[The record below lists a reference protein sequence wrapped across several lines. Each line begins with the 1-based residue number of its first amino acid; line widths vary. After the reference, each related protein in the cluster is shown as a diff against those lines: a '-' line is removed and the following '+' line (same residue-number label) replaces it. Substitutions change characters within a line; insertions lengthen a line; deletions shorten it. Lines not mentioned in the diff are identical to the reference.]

1 VTLLRRPPVA
11 VAVALAAVYLI
22 WGSTYLGVA
31 VAVRSL
37 PPLLMLSIRFLV
49 AGGVLYAW
57 SVRRGDR
64 IGDRPGFR
72 QWRAASIVGGLLL
85 CVDTGLVAWAVH
97 RGVDTGTAALLCA
110 TIPLWLVG
118 IDGIV
123 TGRRLAT
130 GKVVGVGIGLI
141 GVAVLVRPSGSKLDL
156 TAVLAVLVGT
166 IAWAAGSMYS
176 RSAPLPRRPNV
187 GAGMEM
193 IAAGVLLAIAAAAT
207 GEFGRFHPTRVPAAA
222 FGAMA
227 YLIVFGSLLA
237 YTAYGWLLRNVS
249 TTLVSTHAYV
259 NPVVAVALGAVVLG
273 EPLTGTTVFAG
284 LLVLVS
290 VVLIIGLPKR
300 DRRRPMP
307 RPVGLTTPALADF
320 SRLAA

>member
-1 VTLLRRPPVA
+1 
-11 VAVALAAVYLI
+11 
-22 WGSTYLGVA
+22 
-31 VAVRSL
+31 
-37 PPLLMLSIRFLV
+37 MLSIRFLV

-64 IGDRPGFR
+64 VGDRPGFR

-97 RGVDTGTAALLCA
+97 RGLDTGMAALLCA

-130 GKVVGVGIGLI
+130 GKVVGVGIGLV
-141 GVAVLVRPSGSKLDL
+141 GVAVLVGPSGSKLDL

-176 RSAPLPRRPNV
+176 RSAPLPGRPNV

-207 GEFGRFHPTRVPAAA
+207 GELGRFHPTQVPAAA

-227 YLIVFGSLLA
+227 YLIVFGSLLG

-273 EPLTGTTVFAG
+273 EPVTGTTVFAG

-300 DRRRPMP
+300 DRRTPIP
-307 RPVGLTTPALADF
+307 RPVGLATPALADF